1 MAHRVRG
8 DAQAREGDELA
19 CKPDPV
25 VGLHRPV
32 IIHLGLPLPTASC
45 GLPAGIER
53 ATRLRSSASFPSP
66 RLLTLLRVGF
76 AKPPQSP
83 AVLVVSYTTV
93 SPLPGLL
100 LAVCSLWHFPAGRP
114 GWELPT
120 TLPCGV
126 RTFLDT
132 FMPRSPGQ
140 LVHPKGTATVTL
152 VLILLPPSEGKTA
165 PHSGRPVAWRSL
177 AFPELT
183 TTRKQVCAAVDPS
196 LAKAHAAPAIEI
208 YSGVL
213 YAALDAASLTATQ
226 RARLDEQVLI
236 SSALFGL
243 VRPGDRIPSYSLPAA
258 SKVRGLG
265 SLTTLWREQVS
276 HILAASA
283 RPILDLRSGA
293 YQAFVAVPH
302 DSCAVGRVLLERNG
316 KRSVVSHHNKATKG
330 RAVRAL
336 VSARTRHRSIADIAA
351 TLEEA
356 GMTCEFHENRRGPAT
371 LDIVTFEL

>member
-1 MAHRVRG
+1 MG

-45 GLPAGIER
+45 GLPADIER
-53 ATRLRSSASFPSP
+53 AARLRSSASFPPP

-114 GWELPT
+114 GWVLPT

-132 FMPRSPGQ
+132 CVPRSPGQ
-140 LVHPKGTATVTL
+140 LVHVKGTATVTL
-152 VLILLPPSEGKTA
+152 VLILLPPSEGKAA
-165 PHSGRPVAWRSL
+165 PSAGRPLAWRSL
-177 AFPELT
+177 AYPELT
-183 TTRKQVCAAVDPS
+183 SIRKQVIGAVDPH
-196 LAKAHAAPAIEI
+196 LATAHAAPAIEV

-213 YAALDAASLTATQ
+213 YAALDAAALTTAQ

-236 SSALFGL
+236 ASALFGL
-243 VRPGDRIPSYSLPAA
+243 LRPGDRIPSYSRPAA
-258 SKVRGLG
+258 GKVRGLG
-265 SLTTLWREQVS
+265 SLTMLWRDQITD
-276 HILAASA
+276 ILATAS

-293 YQAFVAVPH
+293 YQAFGAAPH
-302 DSCAVGRVLLERNG
+302 DYCAVGRVLLERNG

-336 VSARTRHRSIADIAA
+336 VSSRTRHRSIDDIAT
-351 TLEEA
+351 TLESA
-356 GMTCEFHENRRGPAT
+356 GMTCELHDTRRGPAT
-371 LDIVTFEL
+371 LDIVTYEL

>member
-1 MAHRVRG
+1 M
-8 DAQAREGDELA
+8 
-19 CKPDPV
+19 
-25 VGLHRPV
+25 
-32 IIHLGLPLPTASC
+32 
-45 GLPAGIER
+45 
-53 ATRLRSSASFPSP
+53 
-66 RLLTLLRVGF
+66 
-76 AKPPQSP
+76 
-83 AVLVVSYTTV
+83 LVVSYTTV

-100 LAVCSLWHFPAGRP
+100 LAVCSLWHFPAGHP
-114 GWELPT
+114 GWVLPT

-132 FMPRSPGQ
+132 CVPRSPGQ
-140 LVHPKGTATVTL
+140 LVLAKGTATVAL

-165 PHSGRPVAWRSL
+165 PSTGRPLAWRSL

-183 TTRKQVCAAVDPS
+183 DTRKEVVGAVDPL
-196 LAKAHAAPAIEI
+196 LATAHAAPAIEV

-213 YAALDAASLTATQ
+213 YAALDAMTLTATQ
-226 RARLDEQVLI
+226 RARLDDHVLI

-243 VRPGDRIPSYSLPAA
+243 LRPGDRIPSYSLPAA

-265 SLTTLWREQVS
+265 PLTALWREQLV
-276 HILAASA
+276 HILTTAP

-293 YQAFVAVPH
+293 YQVFGAVPH

-336 VSARTRHRSIADIAA
+336 MTSRARHRSIEEIAT
-351 TLEEA
+351 TLEAA
-356 GMTCEFHENRRGPAT
+356 GLTCELHPNRRGPAT
-371 LDIVTFEL
+371 LDIVTYEL